1 MNVFIMWSGS
11 ASKKVGMALR
21 TFLQAVVQRP
31 EYFISTDDIDTGAV
45 WANVIAG
52 QLETTHFGIAC
63 LTRENLDSQ
72 WIHFEAGAISKVSV
86 DATVVPYLVGLDP
99 TELAGPLTKFQAT
112 IADSDG
118 TRSLAQAINNAL
130 PESDRTDVTALETVF
145 QALWPDVQRV
155 IQSVAENG
163 NDPPQ
168 SLRSQDDILR
178 EILTRL
184 RRMEMDSSR
193 DWLPRSKQSEFQP
206 IDVSLEGMII
216 LWVDDSPE
224 NNSTLIRRLAKAGA
238 EVVTE
243 LSTKAALARLDD
255 PKQHFN
261 VIITDMGRGDSPKA
275 GLELLELLASR
286 RFGGAKF
293 VYSTSQ
299 LAHASQ
305 SEIRELG
312 AVGPLVGHTAIIN
325 EIIRIASRRGA

>member
-63 LTRENLDSQ
+63 LTRENLESQ

-86 DATVVPYLVGLDP
+86 DATVVPYLIGLDP
-99 TELAGPLTKFQAT
+99 TEIAGPLTKFQAT
-112 IADSDG
+112 IADADG
-118 TRSLAQAINNAL
+118 TRSLALAINNAL
-130 PESDRTDVTALETVF
+130 PESDRTDIAALETVF
-145 QALWPDVQRV
+145 QALWPDVQSV
-155 IQSVAENG
+155 IQTVAAEG

-184 RRMEMDSSR
+184 RRMEIDSTR
-193 DWLPRSKQSEFQP
+193 DWLPRSQRGAANP
-206 IDVSLEGMII
+206 IELSLDGMRI
-216 LWVDDSPE
+216 LWVDDSPD
-224 NNSTLIRRLAKAGA
+224 NNLTPIRRLTRAGA
-238 EVVTE
+238 EVETE
-243 LSTKAALARLDD
+243 LSTKGALAKLED
-255 PKQHFN
+255 PAGQFD
-261 VIITDMGRGDSPKA
+261 VIITDMGRGDDPRA
-275 GLELLELLASR
+275 GLELLQLLAD
-286 RFGGAKF
+286 RFAGAKV

-299 LAHASQ
+299 LARASQ
-305 SEIRELG
+305 TEIRELG
-312 AVGPLVGHTAIIN
+312 AVGPLVGHSTIID
-325 EIIRIASRRGA
+325 EIVRIASRRGT